1 MNPAAVSTAK
11 SQVCLKRLLDE
22 PSEGLPKFKQARLA
36 TQPPAI
42 GIPPCLRP
50 SGPAAPKSSL
60 GQLPSRVGRY
70 LLLERC
76 EGEETYKAEHVHTKQ
91 QYTCQVALPQITP
104 LYVCMYVLYY
114 LYVCVTYMYMY
125 V

>member
-1 MNPAAVSTAK
+1 MNAAVSTAK
-11 SQVCLKRLLDE
+11 SQLCLKRLLDE
-22 PSEGLPKFKQARLA
+22 PTEGLPKFKLARLA
-36 TQPPAI
+36 AQPPAI

-50 SGPAAPKSSL
+50 SSPAAPKSSL

-104 LYVCMYVLYY
+104 LYICMDVCMYICIVLFIFI
-114 LYVCVTYMYMY
+114 
-125 V
+125 